1 MSQQGRRIE
10 VNNVWKVFGD
20 RPETAL
26 RPEHASKS
34 REEIRQE
41 LGVVV
46 ALRDV
51 SFAVS
56 SGEVFV
62 VMGLS
67 GSGKSTL
74 VRCLIRLTEASAG
87 QIYFDGEDIGAYSLE
102 QLVQFR
108 RSKIA
113 MVFQHYALLPNR
125 NVVDNVAYGLEVR
138 GVDKKA
144 RYEAAA
150 EAIET
155 VGLKGWED
163 NYPREMSGGMQPRRP
178 CQGSR
183 CQRRRAAHGRAFQ
196 RPRPPH
202 TTGDAGRAHLPSD

>member
-1 MSQQGRRIE
+1 MSQEERRIE

-26 RPEHASKS
+26 QPEHASKS
-34 REEIRQE
+34 REELRQE

-51 SFAVS
+51 TFAVS

-74 VRCLIRLTEASAG
+74 VRCLIRLTEATAG
-87 QIYFDGEDIGAYSLE
+87 QIYFDGEDVRAYSLE

-138 GVDKKA
+138 GLDKTA

-155 VGLKGWED
+155 VG
-163 NYPREMSGGMQPRRP
+163 
-178 CQGSR
+178 SR
-183 CQRRRAAHGRAFQ
+183 VGNPTTPGR
-196 RPRPPH
+196 
-202 TTGDAGRAHLPSD
+202 

>member
-1 MSQQGRRIE
+1 MSQLGRRIE

-20 RPETAL
+20 RPEIAL
-26 RPEHASKS
+26 RPEHVSKS

-87 QIYFDGEDIGAYSLE
+87 QIYFDGEDIGAYSSE

-108 RSKIA
+108 RKTEHAIA
-113 MVFQHYALLPNR
+113 VVGDNGSLLGEIDRGALL
-125 NVVDNVAYGLEVR
+125 R
-138 GVDKKA
+138 G
-144 RYEAAA
+144 
-150 EAIET
+150 
-155 VGLKGWED
+155 
-163 NYPREMSGGMQPRRP
+163 MSGSG
-178 CQGSR
+178 
-183 CQRRRAAHGRAFQ
+183 
-196 RPRPPH
+196 
-202 TTGDAGRAHLPSD
+202 

>member
-1 MSQQGRRIE
+1 M
-10 VNNVWKVFGD
+10 FGD
-20 RPETAL
+20 RPEVAL

-74 VRCLIRLTEASAG
+74 VRCLIRLTEASVG
-87 QIYFDGEDIGAYSLE
+87 QIYFDGEDIGANVSSSTTRC
-102 QLVQFR
+102 FR
-108 RSKIA
+108 TATSWTTWR
-113 MVFQHYALLPNR
+113 
-125 NVVDNVAYGLEVR
+125 
-138 GVDKKA
+138 
-144 RYEAAA
+144 
-150 EAIET
+150 T
-155 VGLKGWED
+155 GWK
-163 NYPREMSGGMQPRRP
+163 
-178 CQGSR
+178 
-183 CQRRRAAHGRAFQ
+183 
-196 RPRPPH
+196 
-202 TTGDAGRAHLPSD
+202 